1 VRVVILDLDHRFS
14 DRQQVHRYP
23 RVSLAVMA
31 SLDRGLVGG
40 AFPDAFSQVQTPLCA
55 ATSAPI
61 PSQNS
66 QHTQSIGLLSLDFR
80 GEYRRVSK
88 WCFCPRIP
96 ALPVCTS
103 HLLIA
108 SLSTF
113 RCPQLIHLRNSLL
126 EFLVL
131 ALLVTM
137 SLCLRSPK
145 H

>member
-1 VRVVILDLDHRFS
+1 MVGWLVVLSRM
-14 DRQQVHRYP
+14 P
-23 RVSLAVMA
+23 SLTGSNA
-31 SLDRGLVGG
+31 
-40 AFPDAFSQVQTPLCA
+40 PLCSHIDSDSLTEFMA
-55 ATSAPI
+55 YAINQTVEFGLPGRISQSLEMVFL
-61 PSQNS
+61 PSNPC
-66 QHTQSIGLLSLDFR
+66 IA
-80 GEYRRVSK
+80 K
-88 WCFCPRIP
+88 
-96 ALPVCTS
+96 VCTS

-113 RCPQLIHLRNSLL
+113 RCPQLVHLRNSLL